1 MSFAPSDT
9 SETVY
14 LNCPCCDGPPPP
26 PRPPEIC
33 GCPGLTFDSYQEAL
47 ALLEELPVDL
57 TLNLLRLDVVW
68 RWDEFP
74 LCLPFGYLDG
84 AIPLPVSIPLK
95 REVPI
100 KLGFFGEVLWEGAIS
115 GLSSAIF
122 PILGQP
128 TLLPVFWERGA
139 KVLMCYPIS
148 DNEFPNSPPG
158 EAKLFAL
165 FITLRA
171 FVYLGFGPPP
181 GNPFEVP
188 GWRVLKLYHCALG
201 GPDDDFRWT
210 FGFLEAAQS
219 PCAVPNNRV
228 PWQPIDTLFVTG
240 GFPPN
245 PPGPFC
251 PADCP
256 QELYPVAEVFE

>member
-1 MSFAPSDT
+1 MSFAPSAT

-26 PRPPEIC
+26 PLPQEIC

-57 TLNLLRLDVVW
+57 TLNLLRQDVVW

-74 LCLPFGYLDG
+74 FCLPLGYLDG
-84 AIPLPVSIPLK
+84 AIPLPVSIPLT
-95 REVPI
+95 RAVPI
-100 KLGFFGEVLWEGAIS
+100 NPGFFGEITWGGIITGV
-115 GLSSAIF
+115 SAEIF

-139 KVLMCYPIS
+139 RVSMCYPIS
-148 DNEFPNSPPG
+148 DNEFPFSPPG

-165 FITLRA
+165 FLAIRA

-188 GWRVLKLYHCALG
+188 GWRELESYPCTTG
-201 GPDDDFRWT
+201 T
-210 FGFLEAAQS
+210 FLEAAQS

-228 PWQPIDTLFVTG
+228 PWQPIDTLFVTE
-240 GFPPN
+240 GFFPN
-245 PPGPFC
+245 PPAPFC
-251 PADCP
+251 PFCP
-256 QELYPVAEVFE
+256 QELYPVAELFE